1 MVIKEFKV
9 LMTESFHYAFAV
21 RCLMVFYSF
30 LCCLAILGQARTR
43 VSAKKG
49 LIKHCG
55 YEVEFSGILL
65 GLPEKSVKKFGCNM
79 STSFGFLLP
88 SQDVIIEDC

>member
-1 MVIKEFKV
+1 MLIKELKV
-9 LMTESFHYAFAV
+9 LTTESFHDVFSV
-21 RCLMVFYSF
+21 RCFVVFYPF
-30 LCCLAILGQARTR
+30 LRSLAILGQARTR